1 MKRLFIILALLGGG
15 MLSAQSL
22 SKEMTIALKNND
34 NLALAALVDDSNKNT
49 CFSMGQHQASLIQL
63 AVQMNERDI
72 VSYLLNEQKV
82 EPDTSCGNATALIL
96 AAKSGQTEIVKLL
109 VKAGADISASYEG
122 QTAADV
128 ALKNGH
134 QEVLP
139 LLK

>member
-1 MKRLFIILALLGGG
+1 MNLTQYPKIESINKCEDEPIAFYPQVQGHGCLL
-15 MLSAQSL
+15 
-22 SKEMTIALKNND
+22 
-34 NLALAALVDDSNKNT
+34 V
-49 CFSMGQHQASLIQL
+49 
-63 AVQMNERDI
+63 ERDI

-82 EPDTSCGNATALIL
+82 DPDTSCGNATALIL